1 MDPTGR
7 DDLMTLLARYP
18 AIARPYRKPEAL
30 GNAGGYSGARL
41 WRYES
46 GRGWLVARAWPQ
58 GGPSHAGLE
67 QIHRWLDETAGL
79 GFVPIPLPALD
90 GRTVH
95 EQGGRLWDVSPWLEG
110 AAAPER
116 PPLRPRLRSGFAA
129 LAAFHQALRREQT
142 RGPSPG
148 ISARLRELEGLLHGG
163 FDAMEH
169 ALDRAAA
176 DPRCAAAR
184 HWLSLARATGG
195 RLVEPL
201 RRASGQVVPLQ
212 PCLRDARPEH
222 LLFSGD
228 HVSGLIDFGAMAIE
242 SVAADLARLLG
253 EWVGPDTQTRAE
265 ALDAYASVRPLDAA
279 EITLLDVFED
289 SSALLGA
296 GHWVRW
302 HFLEGR
308 RFDDPS
314 AVVAGIDRGLQRLV
328 WRALTWEGVGRC

>member
-1 MDPTGR
+1 MPQ
-7 DDLMTLLARYP
+7 
-18 AIARPYRKPEAL
+18 AL

-58 GGPSHAGLE
+58 DGPTRAGLE
-67 QIHRWLDETAGL
+67 QIHRWLDETADL

-110 AAAPER
+110 APAPER

-129 LAAFHQALRREQT
+129 LAAFHQALRHDRT

-148 ISARLRELEGLLHGG
+148 IQARLLELEGLLRDG
-163 FDAMEH
+163 FDAMER
-169 ALDRAAA
+169 ALNRAAA
-176 DPRCAAAR
+176 DPRCPAAR
-184 HWLSLARATGG
+184 RWLSLARVTGG

-201 RRASGQVVPLQ
+201 RRASGLIVSLQ
-212 PCLRDARPEH
+212 PCVRDARPEH

-228 HVSGLIDFGAMAIE
+228 RVTGLIDFGAMAIE

-253 EWVGPDTQTRAE
+253 DWVGPDTHARAE
-265 ALDAYASVRPLDAA
+265 ALDAYVSVRPLEVV
-279 EITLLDVFED
+279 EIALLEAFED

-308 RFDDPS
+308 TFDDPS
-314 AVVAGIDRGLQRLV
+314 PVAGGIERGLQRLV
-328 WRALTWEGVGRC
+328 WRALAWEGVGRGVDLQPREP

>member
-1 MDPTGR
+1 M
-7 DDLMTLLARYP
+7 LERYP

-58 GGPSHAGLE
+58 DGPDRTGLE
-67 QIHRWLDETAGL
+67 QIHRWLDATASL

-90 GRTVH
+90 GRTVQEH
-95 EQGGRLWDVSPWLEG
+95 RGRLWDVSPWLKG
-110 AAAPER
+110 ASAPER
-116 PPLRPRLRSGFAA
+116 PPLRLRLRSGFAA
-129 LAAFHQALRREQT
+129 LAAFHQALRSEQT

-148 ISARLRELEGLLHGG
+148 ILARLRELEGLLHDG
-163 FDAMEH
+163 FDALEH

-176 DPRCAAAR
+176 DPHCAAAR
-184 HWLSLARATGG
+184 GWLSLARTTGG
-195 RLVEPL
+195 RLIEPL
-201 RRASGQVVPLQ
+201 RRASARVVPLQ

-228 HVSGLIDFGAMAIE
+228 RVTGLIDFGAMAVD

-253 EWVGPDTQTRAE
+253 EWVGSDPRTRAE
-265 ALDAYASVRPLDAA
+265 ALDAYTLVRPLEAA
-279 EITLLDVFED
+279 EIALLDVFED

-308 RFDDPS
+308 KFDDPS
-314 AVVAGIDRGLQRLV
+314 SVADGIERGLQRLAV
-328 WRALTWEGVGRC
+328 RALAWESVGRGVDLLRGQHE